1 MHAVP
6 SSTRSIKRILTL
18 SAILLLAACG
28 SAGDF
33 RKANRLFEEG
43 DYVES
48 VRKYQLASDA
58 APNNVGYRQ
67 RYLLKKQ
74 EALNLIFADAEKQMA
89 SGDSAKAE
97 GLYQIALQIDPQNAA
112 AQEALRRLAA
122 RRRHSEKM
130 VEVDALIESGA
141 LQEAERMAR
150 EVLAEAPGNPRAINS
165 LDRIRLALSE
175 KKRAPDG
182 LDAKFKK
189 LITLEFRDVPAKVVF
204 EVLSKASG
212 INFIYDQD
220 IRPDLKVS
228 VFLRQTPMDEA
239 IRMIGLSTQLE
250 TRVINQNSMLV
261 FPSIAQKISDYRQLS
276 VRSFYLA
283 NTDAK
288 KMAETLKAILKTE
301 NVVVDE
307 KLNLLIM
314 RDSPEAILLAEKL
327 VALQDVGEPEVMLDV
342 EILEIKRSTLLD
354 MGISLPKEIGVT
366 LNAPG
371 QTSNLI
377 PVDTLRG
384 LNSSS
389 IYASIPNAS
398 VKLNDER
405 SDARILANPKIRVK
419 SKEKAKVLIGD
430 KVPVIT
436 STSTSTG
443 FVSET
448 VNYVDVG
455 LKLEVEPS
463 VFSSDEV
470 SIKINLEVSNL
481 VREILTKSG
490 TLSYQIGTRNAE
502 TTLRLKD
509 GETQVLAGLINREDR
524 RVASGWPGISRFP
537 ILNRIFGSQK
547 TDKQNTEIV
556 LSITPRLVRG
566 VRRAS
571 LDELQFESGTATRLG
586 GNINMTSSAPLAP
599 DTAAGEAN
607 ASVAAD
613 AGSAASVIPVPEPQ
627 IAAGELPNGPQVLLN
642 WSVPA
647 EVRAGE
653 QFTAVLN
660 ISALQAVDQMP
671 VMIGFDP
678 QLLQVVNVEEG
689 PFMAQGGGQSSLTK
703 QVNLSDGKIIATV
716 VRQGSAVSGQG
727 NLLQVTFKALA
738 STEATEI
745 KLLSAEPSPKVGE
758 ARLANATLRIR

>member
-6 SSTRSIKRILTL
+6 RTTRSSQRILTL
-18 SAILLLAACG
+18 GAMLFLVACG
-28 SAGDF
+28 SAGNY
-33 RKANRLFEEG
+33 RKANRLFEQG
-43 DYVES
+43 DYYES
-48 VRKYQLASDA
+48 VKKYQMASDA
-58 APNNVGYRQ
+58 APNNIGYRQ
-67 RYLLKKQ
+67 HYLLKKQ
-74 EALNLIFADAEKQMA
+74 EAMHLIFADAEKKMA
-89 SGDSAKAE
+89 SGDSAGAE
-97 GLYQIALQIDPQNAA
+97 GLYQIALQIEPQNSAA
-112 AQEALRRLAA
+112 LEALRRLAA
-122 RRRHSEKM
+122 RRRHGEKM
-130 VEVDALIESGA
+130 MEVDALIESGA
-141 LQEAERMAR
+141 LQQAERLAR
-150 EVLAEAPGNPRAINS
+150 EVLAESPGNPRAINS
-165 LDRIRLALSE
+165 LDRIRLALDD
-175 KKRAPDG
+175 KKSAPDG

-250 TRVINQNSMLV
+250 TRVINQNSILV
-261 FPSIAQKISDYRQLS
+261 FPSVAQKISDYRQLN

-288 KMAETLKAILKTE
+288 KMAETLKMILKTE
-301 NVVVDE
+301 SVIVDE

-327 VALQDVGEPEVMLDV
+327 VALQDVGEPEVVLDV

-354 MGISLPKEIGVT
+354 MGISLPKEVGIG
-366 LNAPG
+366 LNAPD

-377 PVDTLRG
+377 PIDTLRG

-398 VKLNDER
+398 IKLNDER

-455 LKLEVEPS
+455 LRLEVEPS

-481 VREILTKSG
+481 VREIVTKSG

-547 TDKQNTEIV
+547 TDKQSTEIV

-586 GNINMTSSAPLAP
+586 GNVSMANTAPIVSEMNAS
-599 DTAAGEAN
+599 EAN
-607 ASVAAD
+607 ALVDTS
-613 AGSAASVIPVPEPQ
+613 SAASVIPIPEPQ
-627 IAAGELPNGPQVLLN
+627 IATGEFPGSPQVLLS

-671 VMIGFDP
+671 VMVGFDP
-678 QLLQVVNVEEG
+678 QSLQVVNVEEG
-689 PFMAQGGGQSSLTK
+689 PFMAQGGGQSSLAK
-703 QVNLSDGKIIATV
+703 QVNISDGKIIATV

-745 KLLSAEPSPKVGE
+745 KLLSAEPSPKTGE
-758 ARLANATLRIR
+758 AKLANATLKIR